1 MRITDRFHTEKW
13 DALLSILQKY
23 AYVETFVLVA
33 LFLGFGY
40 IVNAQDVCMLGS
52 NIPFILI
59 LLSVITLFHGFENG
73 LFALGLLAVAI
84 WFFYPVFN
92 YTEFL
97 VALLMTMIYSEFHY
111 FWTKKIKQAEI
122 DANYRGVKL
131 SELSKSFYALKI
143 SHDQLEKNYIVKPMS
158 IRNSID
164 EIMRKKQEVDANTAI
179 NLDAKSEAYYKNF
192 MILLEKSFSVS
203 KSLVIYKKSQE
214 GGILS
219 QNNAVQVCGSTCE
232 PKPMEEIFDN
242 YLVDKAI
249 SRKQPVFISD
259 AQGDPSLANRSET
272 KFVAAIPAVRDDN
285 VMAVLAI
292 EMMPFMS
299 FNRENLTSITIL
311 LEYLSIAIAK
321 EDTLYKSDTLAMIE
335 DDDFKH
341 EYIRLQYLYKTY
353 GVESTVLVMKINNEL
368 QTLKINSFVSKM
380 LRSLELTTTFKH
392 NGYYYIINLFPLHDK
407 SSVVGYMN
415 RLLSMLQDE
424 RDKKFEYMSFNMHD
438 ASILE
443 KYLREDYSE

>member
-1 MRITDRFHTEKW
+1 MRIAEQLSTDKWSSIVHT
-13 DALLSILQKY
+13 LQKY

-40 IVNAQDVCMLGS
+40 LVNAQDVCMFGS
-52 NIPFILI
+52 SIPFMLI

-73 LFALGLLAVAI
+73 LFALGLLALAI
-84 WFFYPVFN
+84 WLFYPVFN

-97 VALLMTMIYSEFHY
+97 VALMMTMIYSEFHY

-164 EIMRKKQEVDANTAI
+164 EIMRKKQEVDAKAI
-179 NLDAKSEAYYKNF
+179 NLNARSEEYYKNF
-192 MILLEKSFSVS
+192 MILLEKSFSVN

-214 GGILS
+214 EGILS
-219 QNNAVQVCGSTCE
+219 QENALQVCSSTCE

-242 YLVDKAI
+242 YLVDQAI
-249 SRKQPVFISD
+249 SRKQPIFISD
-259 AQGDPSLANRSET
+259 AQGDPSLAKRSET
-272 KFVAAIPAVRDDN
+272 KFVAAIPAVRDGR

-321 EDTLYKSDTLAMIE
+321 EDSLYHSDSLSMIE
-335 DDDFKH
+335 DDDFRN
-341 EYIRLQYLYKTY
+341 EYIRLEHLYKTY
-353 GVESTVLVMKINNEL
+353 GVESSVLVMKIDNEL
-368 QTLKINSFVSKM
+368 QTVKVKSFVSKM
-380 LRSLELTTTFKH
+380 LRSLELTTTLQR
-392 NGYYYIINLFPLHDK
+392 NGNYYIINLFPLHDK

-415 RLLSMLQDE
+415 RLLGMLQDE
-424 RDKKFEYMSFNMHD
+424 RDKKFEHLSFNMQD
-438 ASILE
+438 ARVLE
-443 KYLREDYSE
+443 KYLKEDYSE